1 MMVILIIFIS
11 FLQLVLCYNNKDRII
26 QEDSV
31 FTGVHL
37 GDFPVPSFL
46 KVDKSTQCFAGNIMF
61 ALACQEMFHVSEF

>member
-46 KVDKSTQCFAGNIMF
+46 KVDKIT
-61 ALACQEMFHVSEF
+61 